1 MLSVKGLG
9 VTIRGKRILHDV
21 SFSCLEGQWLML
33 AGPNGAGKST
43 LLRAI
48 SQGEAYEGVVRFEG
62 EDVRGI
68 KPRDRARKMA
78 LLSQMHEVGYAF
90 TALELIRLGRYA
102 YGGFLKGGDKEDEA
116 RVAEAVR
123 LTGLEGVLRQNVLTL
138 SGGELQRVFLAQVL
152 AQSPRLLLLDEPA
165 NHLDLKYQQQVFGII
180 ESWLR
185 TPGRAVIS
193 VVHDLS
199 LARAFGHQAL
209 LLDKGRVVAQGEVED
224 VLSRDRLKAVYG
236 VDVFQWMRSLLR
248 SWPEEGGEETP

>member
-1 MLSVKGLG
+1 MVRLKG
-9 VTIRGKRILHDV
+9 R
-21 SFSCLEGQWLML
+21 M
-33 AGPNGAGKST
+33 
-43 LLRAI
+43 
-48 SQGEAYEGVVRFEG
+48 
-62 EDVRGI
+62 RGI
-68 KPRDRARKMA
+68 ASGTGAKMA

-90 TALELIRLGRYA
+90 TALDDPPGRHA

-116 RVAEAVR
+116 RVAEAIR
-123 LTGLEGVLRQNVLTL
+123 LTGLEGVAPERAHPP
-138 SGGELQRVFLAQVL
+138 GELQRVFLAQVL

-180 ESWLR
+180 ESWLKA
-185 TPGRAVIS
+185 PGRAVIS

-209 LLDKGRVVAQGEVED
+209 LLDKGRAVAQGEVED